1 MKKTQK
7 ERRAFL
13 DRIEKKYKE
22 KLLLQNY
29 KEESRLLAKQL
40 SSLRG
45 AQVEDL
51 EEDQSTVLEIPDYRP
66 TYS

>member
-1 MKKTQK
+1 MKKTRA

-29 KEESRLLAKQL
+29 KEESEQLNAQL

-45 AQVEDL
+45 VRVDQMQNDFDL
-51 EEDQSTVLEIPDYRP
+51 LEIPDYRP

>member
-1 MKKTQK
+1 MKKTRE

-29 KEESRLLAKQL
+29 KEESE
-40 SSLRG
+40 SLRM
-45 AQVEDL
+45 AVEDHQQDSSEL
-51 EEDQSTVLEIPDYRP
+51 FEIPDYRP